1 MDPWKLSASEPPTTE
16 YTWAGTR
23 TPGIYVADR
32 QLSLHGYPVWPQW
45 ETIHLTWQSLNM
57 LGLRDTWWRGG
68 GPTFSEEKEQGDRGG
83 TR

>member
-45 ETIHLTWQSLNM
+45 ERMYLIWQKVGVPALWATQ
-57 LGLRDTWWRGG
+57 GV
-68 GPTFSEEKEQGDRGG
+68 PTLSEEKGTGMGGG
-83 TR
+83 T